1 MAQPNYFKGND
12 ILVKIEDPV
21 TAGTYVAS
29 CMINTDRSFT
39 LQAETQSQFIP
50 DCDDPDAPA
59 WRIVDKTG
67 HSATV
72 TGSGIIHRD
81 DMALFDEWVLAEASK
96 ECMIE
101 VGGVGGRSYTGQFHC
116 TSLEWT
122 GSGKE
127 TATCSITLEQTGPLV
142 PADIA

>member
-1 MAQPNYFKGND
+1 MAQPEYFKGNQ
-12 ILVKIEDPV
+12 ILVKVSDGGDPE
-21 TAGTYVAS
+21 TFAHP

-39 LQAETQSQFIP
+39 LQAETQNQFIP

-72 TGSGIIHRD
+72 TGSGIIHKP
-81 DMALFDEWVLAEASK
+81 DMAAFDDWVLASEPINC
-96 ECMIE
+96 EVE
-101 VGGVGGRSYTGQFHC
+101 VGGSGGRKYTGQFHC

-142 PADIA
+142 AADVV